1 MGRLS
6 LCKRCGDALDG
17 RARVTCAE
25 PVRRLYLRRAS
36 SSTPAWNLRGIRDLT
51 DLSSE
56 MPRCC
61 CRWVVEEGL
70 LCHLLREREG
80 PFQIDPLRLFAE
92 HEACDSL
99 LAPGGVFC
107 GRSPSATPLSGR
119 PLRLLGTTP
128 SADTRR
134 FGGGGMAA
142 RNGRWQPP
150 PAPTILNLPRLPRR
164 SRAAAPRNPGLD
176 RNLGDLADRER
187 SARPL
192 PQPASQVMMVE
203 AEATSAGESRRDSGG
218 EERWRFQAEIL
229 RAECNFLRM
238 EREVALRKLERNR
251 TEMEIALKSAMETLV
266 SGRKK
271 IDGCGSVGTALDEEI
286 EELEELKLGNSN
298 RRKRSTGSSRKL
310 LRGSC
315 RGDFDRRAFMLRRQQ
330 KKMEEDTGV
339 KGIQEISVEAF
350 AKKGPEAARHEPE
363 DHDVAAYSNHSR
375 LFTDDMEKLRK
386 KMEGMSKGMLERMEE
401 CSYLLSAKSSTI
413 TTTTTTKGEWNCSSQ
428 QTTGITE
435 AADMA
440 HSPILQIQQQQQEKL
455 VSVIQNHLVSFQK
468 WHCCTF
474 TRHATDTQL
483 RGTCMWGTTGVPRR
497 TCTELSFQTS
507 SIPLLLDTEWL
518 GLSAVVDLCTAGQ
531 TVSK

>member
-1 MGRLS
+1 
-6 LCKRCGDALDG
+6 
-17 RARVTCAE
+17 
-25 PVRRLYLRRAS
+25 
-36 SSTPAWNLRGIRDLT
+36 
-51 DLSSE
+51 
-56 MPRCC
+56 
-61 CRWVVEEGL
+61 
-70 LCHLLREREG
+70 
-80 PFQIDPLRLFAE
+80 
-92 HEACDSL
+92 
-99 LAPGGVFC
+99 
-107 GRSPSATPLSGR
+107 
-119 PLRLLGTTP
+119 
-128 SADTRR
+128 
-134 FGGGGMAA
+134 MAA

-176 RNLGDLADRER
+176 RNVGDLPDRER
-187 SARPL
+187 SARP
-192 PQPASQVMMVE
+192 PPPPPPPQVMMVE
-203 AEATSAGESRRDSGG
+203 AEATSAGESRGDSGG

-286 EELEELKLGNSN
+286 EELEEKLEELKSGSSN

-315 RGDFDRRAFMLRRQQ
+315 GGDFDRRAFMLRRQL
-330 KKMEEDTGV
+330 KKMEEDTSV
-339 KGIQEISVEAF
+339 KDIQEISVQAF
-350 AKKGPEAARHEPE
+350 ANKGPEAERHEPE
-363 DHDVAAYSNHSR
+363 DHDVAAYSNRSR

-413 TTTTTTKGEWNCSSQ
+413 TTTTTTKSEWNCSSQ

-440 HSPILQIQQQQQEKL
+440 HSPILQIQQQQEKL
-455 VSVIQNHLVSFQK
+455 VSVEEKMGLLSCCSCKEVVGRIVQQVRAETEQWSEMQQMLEQVRVEMEELRSSRDHWHRRAIASEINFHSQHTQK
-468 WHCCTF
+468 LEWKQRARSSERKVIELQKLAKELQPWRTKLLN
-474 TRHATDTQL
+474 APSSSSSPLQSDL
-483 RGTCMWGTTGVPRR
+483 LAADPRR
-497 TCTELSFQTS
+497 AVRSHDSYNEKEKHVLVCHLKSQHNS
-507 SIPLLLDTEWL
+507 SRRSPLQVIDNISPLLRPRR
-518 GLSAVVDLCTAGQ
+518 
-531 TVSK
+531 